1 MSNDEH
7 RNIAY
12 LLEDVMKNK
21 YNRGFYQED
30 LWEYVENKKIFEL
43 NIKDVKHWI
52 YKPCWSYIINNR
64 ECFYSIYQVL
74 MQKNKFKEDIKRIKK
89 ADTKYP
95 LIIIEDEFDKYG
107 TILDGNHRFAKLLIN
122 NSNKVKFKFISRK
135 ELDKIIIKF

>member
-12 LLEDVMKNK
+12 LLEDVMNNK
-21 YNRGFYQED
+21 YSYGFYQED
-30 LWEYVENKKIFEL
+30 LWKYVENKKINEY

-52 YKPCWSYIINNR
+52 YKPCWSYNINNR

-89 ADTKYP
+89 ADTRYP

-135 ELDKIIIKF
+135 ELNKIIIKL